1 MDMALYSLVKNKIKE
16 TPKNQ
21 VDKVGNYEIRFVNSE
36 SEATEQDTLY
46 FVLGDFSISDKFIVG
61 GKGVVSVIFN
71 GEYIDYG
78 ILNGNIFLN
87 KFDSVRNYERLSL
100 ISNDGSM
107 INVENTAN
115 TPILDFSIV
124 GQNNIS
130 YVNNIVLSN
139 ADDSMTR
146 TIEINDYFIGTNS
159 GANKL
164 DLITGEYN
172 KDYVISVIDDN
183 ITWMNSRLYGDYR
196 QFKCDK
202 YVNYKPEFLNYSV
215 LYDYNVCMP
224 LIGDNTVVKS
234 DGGFAIA
241 DGDRN
246 RRCIYIEN
254 SVLYIRMEEQ
264 FFIDNKPSNMNYNA
278 FLQQYLT
285 EHPIEFAVKK
295 VNPTIETKLSVANEQ
310 PINAY
315 EGGTKISI
323 NCKDESYPIVNVE
336 LPIHK
341 GVENL

>member
-36 SEATEQDTLY
+36 SEAAEQDTLY

-78 ILNGNIFLN
+78 ILNGNMFLN
-87 KFDSVRNYERLSL
+87 KFDSVRNYERLLRTST
-100 ISNDGSM
+100 DGSM
-107 INVENTAN
+107 IEVSNTVH

-124 GQNNIS
+124 GQNDIS
-130 YVNNIVLSN
+130 YVNNITLSN
-139 ADDSMTR
+139 ADGSMTR
-146 TIEINDYFIGTNS
+146 TIEINDYFIGTGG
-159 GANKL
+159 GANRL

-172 KDYVISVIDDN
+172 KDYMIGVIDGSLKWSGA
-183 ITWMNSRLYGDYR
+183 TLYGDYR
-196 QFKCDK
+196 QFRCSGYD
-202 YVNYKPEFLNYSV
+202 YKPEFLNFDK
-215 LYDYNVCMP
+215 LYDSEVCMP
-224 LIGDNTVVKS
+224 LTSENAVVKTNS
-234 DGGFAIA
+234 DNFVIA
-241 DGDRN
+241 DDNRKRN
-246 RRCIYIEN
+246 CIYVDN
-254 SVLYIRMEEQ
+254 KALYIRIEESV
-264 FFIDNKPSNMNYNA
+264 FANKGSMAYNA

>member
-36 SEATEQDTLY
+36 SKATEQDTLY

-78 ILNGNIFLN
+78 ILNGNMFLN
-87 KFDSVRNYERLSL
+87 KFDSVRNYERLLRTST
-100 ISNDGSM
+100 DGSM
-107 INVENTAN
+107 IEVSNTVH

-124 GQNNIS
+124 GQNDIS
-130 YVNNIVLSN
+130 YVNNITLSN
-139 ADDSMTR
+139 ADGSMTR
-146 TIEINDYFIGTNS
+146 TIEINDYFIGTGG
-159 GANKL
+159 GANRL

-172 KDYVISVIDDN
+172 KDYMIGVIDGSLKWSGA
-183 ITWMNSRLYGDYR
+183 TLYGDYR
-196 QFKCDK
+196 QFRCSGYD
-202 YVNYKPEFLNYSV
+202 YKPEFLNFDK
-215 LYDYNVCMP
+215 LYDSEVCMP
-224 LIGDNTVVKS
+224 LTSENAVVKTNS
-234 DGGFAIA
+234 DNFVIA
-241 DGDRN
+241 DDNRKRN
-246 RRCIYIEN
+246 CIYVDN
-254 SVLYIRMEEQ
+254 KALYIRIEESV
-264 FFIDNKPSNMNYNA
+264 FANKDSMAYNA

>member
-36 SEATEQDTLY
+36 LEATEQDTLY

-78 ILNGNIFLN
+78 ILNGNMFLN
-87 KFDSVRNYERLSL
+87 KFDNIRNYERLLRTST
-100 ISNDGSM
+100 DGSM
-107 INVENTAN
+107 IEVSNTVD

-124 GQNNIS
+124 GQNDIS
-130 YVNNIVLSN
+130 YVNNITLSN
-139 ADDSMTR
+139 ADGSMTR
-146 TIEINDYFIGTNS
+146 TIEINDYFIGTGG
-159 GANKL
+159 GANRL

-172 KDYVISVIDDN
+172 KDYMIGVIDGSLKWSGA
-183 ITWMNSRLYGDYR
+183 TLYGDYR
-196 QFKCDK
+196 QFRCSGYD
-202 YVNYKPEFLNYSV
+202 YKPEFLNYSV
-215 LYDYNVCMP
+215 LYNSDVCMP
-224 LIGDNTVVKS
+224 LISENAVVKS
-234 DGGFAIA
+234 NSNFVIA
-241 DGDRN
+241 DGDRSRN
-246 RRCIYIEN
+246 CIYVDN
-254 SVLYIRMEEQ
+254 KALYIRIEESV
-264 FFIDNKPSNMNYNA
+264 FANKGSMAYNA
-278 FLQQYLT
+278 FLREYLA

>member
-21 VDKVGNYEIRFVNSE
+21 VDKVGNYEIRFVDSE
-36 SEATEQDTLY
+36 SEATVSDTLY
-46 FVLGDFSISDKFIVG
+46 FVLGDFNTSDKFIVG

-78 ILNGNIFLN
+78 ILNENMFLN

-100 ISNDGSM
+100 TSNDGSM
-107 INVENTAN
+107 IEASNTVD

-124 GQNNIS
+124 GQNDIS
-130 YVNNIVLSN
+130 YVNNIVISN
-139 ADDSMTR
+139 ADNSLNR
-146 TIEINDYFIGTNS
+146 TIEINDYFIGTGG
-159 GANKL
+159 GANRL
-164 DLITGEYN
+164 DLTTGEYN
-172 KDYVISVIDDN
+172 KDYVIGVIDG
-183 ITWMNSRLYGDYR
+183 TLKWSGATLYGDYR
-196 QFKCDK
+196 QFRCSGYD
-202 YVNYKPEFLNYSV
+202 YKPEFLTYQV
-215 LYDYNVCMP
+215 LYNSDVCMP
-224 LIGDNTVVKS
+224 LISDNAVVKS
-234 DGGFAIA
+234 NSNFVIA
-241 DGDRN
+241 DSDRN
-246 RRCIYIEN
+246 RNCIYVDN
-254 SVLYIRMEEQ
+254 KVLYIRIEESV
-264 FFIDNKPSNMNYNA
+264 FANKGNKAYNA
-278 FLQQYLT
+278 FLRDYLT

-295 VNPTIETKLSVANEQ
+295 VNPTIETKLSIAKEQ

>member
-16 TPKNQ
+16 APKNQ
-21 VDKVGNYEIRFVNSE
+21 VDKVGNYEIRFVNLE
-36 SEATEQDTLY
+36 SEATLPDTLY
-46 FVLGDFSISDKFIVG
+46 FVLGNYNISDKFIVG

-78 ILNGNIFLN
+78 ILNENMFLN

-100 ISNDGSM
+100 TSNDGS
-107 INVENTAN
+107 IIEASNTID

-124 GQNNIS
+124 GQNDIS
-130 YVNNIVLSN
+130 YVNNIVISN
-139 ADDSMTR
+139 ADESLSR
-146 TIEINDYFIGTNS
+146 TIEVNDYFIGTGG
-159 GANKL
+159 GANRL

-172 KDYVISVIDDN
+172 KDYVIGAIDG
-183 ITWMNSRLYGDYR
+183 TLKWTGATLYNDYR
-196 QFKCDK
+196 QFKCNG
-202 YVNYKPEFLNYSV
+202 YTNKPEFLNFDK
-215 LYDYNVCMP
+215 LYDSDVCMP
-224 LIGDNTVVKS
+224 LTSENAVVKTNS
-234 DGGFAIA
+234 DNFVIA
-241 DGDRN
+241 DDNRKRN
-246 RRCIYIEN
+246 CIYVDN
-254 SVLYIRMEEQ
+254 KALYIRIEETV
-264 FFIDNKPSNMNYNA
+264 FANKGSMAYNA

-295 VNPTIETKLSVANEQ
+295 VNPTIETKLSIAKEQ

-341 GVENL
+341 GV

>member
-21 VDKVGNYEIRFVNSE
+21 VDKVGNYEICFVNLE
-36 SEATEQDTLY
+36 SEAIMQDTLY
-46 FVLGDFSISDKFIVG
+46 FVLGDFNTSDKFIVG

-78 ILNGNIFLN
+78 ILNENMFLN

-100 ISNDGSM
+100 TSNDGSM
-107 INVENTAN
+107 IEASNTVV

-124 GQNNIS
+124 GQNDIS
-130 YVNNIVLSN
+130 YVNNIVISN
-139 ADDSMTR
+139 ANDTERR
-146 TIEINDYFIGTNS
+146 TIEINDYFIGTGG
-159 GANKL
+159 GANRL

-172 KDYVISVIDDN
+172 KDYVIGVIDG
-183 ITWMNSRLYGDYR
+183 TLKWSGATLYGDYR
-196 QFKCDK
+196 QFRCSGYD
-202 YVNYKPEFLNYSV
+202 NKPEFLTYQV
-215 LYDYNVCMP
+215 LYNSDVCMP
-224 LIGDNTVVKS
+224 LISENAVVKS
-234 DGGFAIA
+234 NSNFVIA

-246 RRCIYIEN
+246 RNCIYVDN
-254 SVLYIRMEEQ
+254 KVLYIRIEESV
-264 FFIDNKPSNMNYNA
+264 FANKGSMAYNA
-278 FLQQYLT
+278 FLREYLT

-323 NCKDESYPIVNVE
+323 SCKDESYPIVNVE

-341 GVENL
+341 GVKNL